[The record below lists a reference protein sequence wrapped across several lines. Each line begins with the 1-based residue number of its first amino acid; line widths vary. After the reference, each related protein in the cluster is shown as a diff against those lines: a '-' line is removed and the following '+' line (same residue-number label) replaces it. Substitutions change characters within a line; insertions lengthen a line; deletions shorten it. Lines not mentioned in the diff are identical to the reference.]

1 MIAVKDWSFRRAVII
16 GTARKSKWMM
26 GDYAAAAANYRV

>member
-16 GTARKSKWMM
+16 GTARKLKQTM
-26 GDYAAAAANYRV
+26 GGYAAAAANHRV

>member
-16 GTARKSKWMM
+16 DTAWESKRMM
-26 GDYAAAAANYRV
+26 EDYAAAAANQRV